1 MHASG
6 EFGEAGTPLDSAGS
20 GFRRMDEAA
29 RVGPRVWGVDRAT
42 GD

>member
-1 MHASG
+1 MHAGG
-6 EFGEAGTPLDSAGS
+6 EFGEAGTPLDEAG
-20 GFRRMDEAA
+20 GDFRRMDKAV